1 MVKKWL
7 LAFAAAAFAAVTL
20 FAVGCA
26 PEDAFT
32 PGDEV
37 GEYYYE
43 AEGGEYL
50 LTLEEDGSASL
61 SVGEDLSGTYTLA
74 GDALTLNL
82 GEQTIDAE
90 YSETSISLTY
100 GGEEM
105 EFLKKVY
112 FTVTFETNGGT
123 AIESAQVLN
132 GKTVAE
138 PEEEPSRTNY
148 TFSGWYSDSAASV
161 PFDFEAPITADT
173 TVYAGWEYVN
183 TLTYDT
189 ESGVSGSVSVK
200 EGDTYTLAVPEV
212 AAEYDFLGWFTE
224 DGVQL
229 TGADGESLSAWDPE
243 LGNVTVYARSELGL
257 TYEYSAETD
266 SYTASGSDRTRAMT
280 DIVIPAY
287 YRDGKPVTAVYGFSG
302 YTNLVS
308 VSIPETV
315 TDIGETT
322 FLNCPLIKQYT
333 VYDVEGVNDPAYRS
347 EDGVIFSGDGTVLS
361 FYPIA
366 KEDTEYT
373 IPQSVLRIGP
383 SAFRDA
389 NVGSDYR
396 PQYIGVLEK
405 VVLPANL
412 TEIGG
417 YAFYQRGDLKT
428 VEFSGE
434 SSVAWTIGD
443 YAFYEA
449 GLTQFPFSD
458 DGLKAIGN
466 YAFYGATMGYY
477 SNMFFEEVILPEG
490 LETIGEGAF
499 FNLVQV
505 DDSWNTMYW
514 EVYIPSTVT
523 SIGKEAFS
531 WSSVNKV
538 TFAEGCSLTEIPDS
552 AFEYADFTSI
562 EIPASVKTIGA
573 DAFYGTALEE
583 VTIPEGVESI
593 GGGVFRSASSLVK
606 VSLPSTLTYFGD
618 NVFTGCNSLDLAAS
632 DIKNSEA
639 LTYRDGV
646 LYSGDMTRLLY
657 YPRTLTNDTYVMPDT
672 VTSFPESMFR
682 DHEYL
687 VNITLSSNLTS
698 IPAYSFT
705 NIQKGGD
712 LVIPASVTSIGRE
725 AFNNAYFAS
734 IVFEEG
740 CELTSVDTSAFT
752 FVHTDR
758 LVLPEYTAANVGGV
772 FSNWGSDTTGLP
784 AYISFGEGTETLT
797 GSLSNI
803 SLQEV
808 VLPTTL
814 VSVDKALFNG
824 CSALVTVTIGS
835 QEAADILLDG
845 GIPETVTTLKLREG
859 ITAAPE
865 GFTAGEVQDGY
876 VVYTRTPEA

>member
-26 PEDAFT
+26 PEETFT

-50 LTLEEDGSASL
+50 LTLEEDGGASL

-74 GDALTLNL
+74 GGALTLNL
-82 GEQTIDAE
+82 GEETVEAA

-123 AIESAQVLN
+123 EIESAQVLN

-138 PEEEPSRTNY
+138 PREEPSRTNY

-161 PFDFEAPITADT
+161 PFDFEAPI
-173 TVYAGWEYVN
+173 
-183 TLTYDT
+183 
-189 ESGVSGSVSVK
+189 
-200 EGDTYTLAVPEV
+200 
-212 AAEYDFLGWFTE
+212 
-224 DGVQL
+224 
-229 TGADGESLSAWDPE
+229 
-243 LGNVTVYARSELGL
+243 
-257 TYEYSAETD
+257 
-266 SYTASGSDRTRAMT
+266 
-280 DIVIPAY
+280 
-287 YRDGKPVTAVYGFSG
+287 TAVYGFSG

-322 FLNCPLIKQYT
+322 FLNCPLIKEYT

-396 PQYIGVLEK
+396 PQYVGVLEK

-531 WSSVNKV
+531 WSSVGKV

-803 SLQEV
+803 SLQEA

-876 VVYTRTPEA
+876 VVYTRTPEAE